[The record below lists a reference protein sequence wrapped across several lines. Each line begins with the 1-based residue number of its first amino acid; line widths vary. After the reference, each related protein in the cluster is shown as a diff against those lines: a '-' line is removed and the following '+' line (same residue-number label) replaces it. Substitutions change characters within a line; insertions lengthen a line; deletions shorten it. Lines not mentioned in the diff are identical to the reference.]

1 MHQIKPIG
9 VIHTPFHQIQDMP
22 IQPRG
27 ARGTQ
32 GQVRVDDT
40 YRHGLKDLE
49 GFSHIYLLY
58 SFHKTVRTE
67 LEVIPFMDTQPR
79 GVFSTRSPLR
89 PNHIGLSIVRLKKI
103 EGSTVFVL
111 DIDVLDGTPLL
122 DIKPYMEK
130 FDAVENSTSGWM
142 QANEKAVM
150 EKRSDDR
157 FK

>member
-1 MHQIKPIG
+1 MHDIEPIG
-9 VIHTPFHQIQDMP
+9 VIHSPHHHIEDMP

-27 ARGTQ
+27 ASDIEGY
-32 GQVRVDDT
+32 VLVNEKYKD
-40 YRHGLKDLE
+40 GLKDLE

-58 SFHKTVRTE
+58 YFHKAARTE
-67 LEVIPFMDTQPR
+67 LQVVPFMDNQAR

-89 PNHIGLSIVRLKKI
+89 PNHIGISIVRLKKI
-103 EGSTVFVL
+103 EGHVLFVQ
-111 DIDVLDGTPLL
+111 DVDVLDGTPLL

-142 QANEKAVM
+142 QASNKAVK